1 VEPTAAKT
9 TSRPSGDHVEI
20 QGLPNFHLLSMAI
33 ASAFTAA
40 LLDAPMAT
48 RDEEV
53 RQEPALPSVHA

>member
-1 VEPTAAKT
+1 M
-9 TSRPSGDHVEI
+9 D
-20 QGLPNFHLLSMAI
+20 MAI

-53 RQEPALPSVHA
+53 RQESALPNVHA